1 MNDQSA
7 GNLLDGKVID
17 YTYDGGWRFR
27 VTFSDGRVAYEF
39 LGEDGADVSNANTD
53 IPYESRRLGDGWV
66 HVAWHEENI
75 GDFVSLVIDTN
86 GMAIYSA
93 ALLGYPADDRAMH
106 FEHGVIHS
114 INTIAS

>member
-1 MNDQSA
+1 MTQDSA
-7 GNLLDGKVID
+7 APLMDGKVID

-27 VTFSDGRVAYEF
+27 VAFSDGRVAYEF
-39 LGEDGADVSNANTD
+39 LGDDGADVSNANAD
-53 IPYESRRLGDGWV
+53 IPYESRPLGNGWV

-93 ALLGYPADDRAMH
+93 ALLGYPANDRAVH

-114 INTIAS
+114 IDDVAG